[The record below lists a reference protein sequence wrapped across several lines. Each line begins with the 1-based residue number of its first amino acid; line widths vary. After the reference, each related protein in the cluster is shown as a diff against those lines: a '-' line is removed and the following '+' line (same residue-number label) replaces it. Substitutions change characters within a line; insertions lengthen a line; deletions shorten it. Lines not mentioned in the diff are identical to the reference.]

1 MGVDIGDILTREE
14 ITFDRLRS
22 KVVAIDGYNIL
33 YQFLSII
40 RGADGRPL
48 TDNSGR
54 TTSHLS
60 GLFYRVCNLLS
71 NDIWPVFVL
80 DGEPPRF
87 KRQEVEER
95 KERKKQAQEKYDRAL
110 RAGDL
115 EGARKYAQAT
125 ARVNEYIRESSKQL
139 LGLMGIPCIQAPS
152 EGEAQAAHLA
162 REGMVFAAASQDY
175 DSALFGAPK
184 LVRNLGVTGRR
195 KLPGRRAYVE
205 VKPEIVDIERTVQDL
220 GITRSQLIDIAILVG
235 TDYCDGIKGLG
246 SKKALA
252 LVARGA
258 KLQDIYRERD
268 VVVPEN
274 LDQIV
279 AFFMN
284 PPVAEV
290 RSLDFQPI
298 DKNGVV
304 SLLVG
309 EYSFSEERVMKTLEG
324 TIQRIEAK
332 KSGLARF
339 IQG

>member
-1 MGVDIGDILTREE
+1 MGVDIGSILTREE

-22 KVVAIDGYNIL
+22 KVVAVDGYNIL

-40 RGADGRPL
+40 RGADGKPL
-48 TDNSGR
+48 ADSSGR
-54 TTSHLS
+54 ITSHLS

-71 NDIWPVFVL
+71 NDIWPAFVL
-80 DGEPPRF
+80 DGEPPKF

-95 KERKKQAQEKYDRAL
+95 KERKKQAQEKYDHAL
-110 RAGDL
+110 RTGDL

-125 ARVNEYIRESSKQL
+125 ARVNDYIRESSKQL

-152 EGEAQAAHLA
+152 EGEEQAAHLA
-162 REGMVFAAASQDY
+162 KVGLVFAAASQDY

-205 VKPEIVDIERTVQDL
+205 VKPELVDIDRTTQDL
-220 GITRSQLIDIAILVG
+220 GISRSQLIDIAILVG
-235 TDYCDGIKGLG
+235 TDYCEGVKGLG
-246 SKKALA
+246 AKKALA
-252 LVARGA
+252 LVAGGA
-258 KLQDIYRERD
+258 KLEETYKERGA
-268 VVVPEN
+268 VVPEN
-274 LDQIV
+274 LDRIV

-290 RSLDFQPI
+290 KSLDFQPI
-298 DKNGVV
+298 DKDGVV
-304 SLLVG
+304 SLLVK
-309 EYSFSEERVMKTLEG
+309 EYSFSEERVTKTLDA

-332 KSGLARF
+332 RSGLARF
-339 IQG
+339 IER

>member
-1 MGVDIGDILTREE
+1 LGVDIGSILAREE

-22 KVVAIDGYNIL
+22 KVVAVDGYNIL

-40 RGADGRPL
+40 RGSDGKPLADS
-48 TDNSGR
+48 SGR
-54 TTSHLS
+54 ITSHLS

-71 NDIWPVFVL
+71 NDIWPAFVL
-80 DGEPPRF
+80 DGEPPEF

-95 KERKKQAQEKYDRAL
+95 KERKKQAQEKYDHAL
-110 RAGDL
+110 RTGDL
-115 EGARKYAQAT
+115 EGARKYGQAT

-162 REGMVFAAASQDY
+162 KVGLVFAAASQDY
-175 DSALFGAPK
+175 DSTLFGAPR

-195 KLPGRRAYVE
+195 KLPGRKAYVE
-205 VKPEIVDIERTVQDL
+205 VKPELVDIERTTRDL
-220 GITRSQLIDIAILVG
+220 GISRNQLIDIAILVG
-235 TDYCDGIKGLG
+235 TDYCEGVKGLG
-246 SKKALA
+246 AKKALA
-252 LVARGA
+252 LVAGGA
-258 KLQDIYRERD
+258 KLEETYKERGA
-268 VVVPEN
+268 VVPEN

-290 RSLDFQPI
+290 KSLDFQPI
-298 DKNGVV
+298 NKDGVV
-304 SLLVG
+304 SLLVK
-309 EYSFSEERVMKTLEG
+309 EYSFSEERVMKTLDA

-339 IQG
+339 IGR

>member
-1 MGVDIGDILTREE
+1 MGVDIGSILTREE

-22 KVVAIDGYNIL
+22 KVVAVDGYNIL

-40 RGADGRPL
+40 RGAEGKPL
-48 TDNSGR
+48 ADSSGR
-54 TTSHLS
+54 ITSHLS

-71 NDIWPVFVL
+71 NDIWPAFVL
-80 DGEPPRF
+80 DGEPPKF

-95 KERKKQAQEKYDRAL
+95 KERKKQAQEKYDHAL
-110 RAGDL
+110 RTGDL

-125 ARVNEYIRESSKQL
+125 ARVNDYIRESSKQL

-162 REGMVFAAASQDY
+162 KVGLVFAAASQDY

-205 VKPEIVDIERTVQDL
+205 VKPELVDIDRTIQDL
-220 GITRSQLIDIAILVG
+220 GISRSQLIDIAILVG
-235 TDYCDGIKGLG
+235 TDYCEGVKGLG
-246 SKKALA
+246 AKKALA
-252 LVARGA
+252 LVAGGA
-258 KLQDIYRERD
+258 KLEETYKERGA
-268 VVVPEN
+268 VVPEN
-274 LDQIV
+274 LDRIV

-290 RSLDFQPI
+290 KSLDFQPI
-298 DKNGVV
+298 DKDGVV
-304 SLLVG
+304 SLLVK
-309 EYSFSEERVMKTLEG
+309 EYSFSEERVTKTLDA

-332 KSGLARF
+332 RSGLARF
-339 IQG
+339 IER

>member
-1 MGVDIGDILTREE
+1 MGVDIGSILTREE

-22 KVVAIDGYNIL
+22 KVVAVDGYNIL

-40 RGADGRPL
+40 RGADGKPL
-48 TDNSGR
+48 ADSSGR
-54 TTSHLS
+54 ITSHLS

-71 NDIWPVFVL
+71 NDIWPAFVL
-80 DGEPPRF
+80 DGEPPKF

-95 KERKKQAQEKYDRAL
+95 KKRKKQAQEKYDHAL
-110 RAGDL
+110 RTGDL

-125 ARVNEYIRESSKQL
+125 ARVNDYIRESSKQL

-162 REGMVFAAASQDY
+162 KVGLVFAAASQDY

-205 VKPEIVDIERTVQDL
+205 VKPELVDIDRTTQDL
-220 GITRSQLIDIAILVG
+220 GISRSQLIDIAILVG
-235 TDYCDGIKGLG
+235 TDYCEGVKGLG
-246 SKKALA
+246 AKKALA
-252 LVARGA
+252 LVAGGA
-258 KLQDIYRERD
+258 KLEETYKERGA
-268 VVVPEN
+268 VVPEN
-274 LDQIV
+274 LDRIV

-290 RSLDFQPI
+290 KSLDFQPI
-298 DKNGVV
+298 DKDGVV
-304 SLLVG
+304 SLLVK
-309 EYSFSEERVMKTLEG
+309 EYSFSEERVTKTLDA

-332 KSGLARF
+332 RSGLARF
-339 IQG
+339 IER

>member
-1 MGVDIGDILTREE
+1 MGVDIGSILTREE

-22 KVVAIDGYNIL
+22 KVVAVDGYNIL

-40 RGADGRPL
+40 RGAEGKPL
-48 TDNSGR
+48 ADSSGR
-54 TTSHLS
+54 ITSHLS

-71 NDIWPVFVL
+71 NDIWPAIVL
-80 DGEPPRF
+80 DGEPPKF

-95 KERKKQAQEKYDRAL
+95 KERKKQAQEKYDHAL
-110 RAGDL
+110 RTGDL

-125 ARVNEYIRESSKQL
+125 ARVNDYIRESSKQL

-162 REGMVFAAASQDY
+162 KVGLVFAAASQDY

-205 VKPEIVDIERTVQDL
+205 VKPELVDIDRTIQDL
-220 GITRSQLIDIAILVG
+220 GISRSQLIDIAILVG
-235 TDYCDGIKGLG
+235 TDYCEGVKGLG
-246 SKKALA
+246 AKKALA
-252 LVARGA
+252 LVAGGA
-258 KLQDIYRERD
+258 KLEETYKERGA
-268 VVVPEN
+268 VVPEN
-274 LDQIV
+274 LDRIV

-290 RSLDFQPI
+290 KSLDFQPI
-298 DKNGVV
+298 DKDGVV
-304 SLLVG
+304 SLLVK
-309 EYSFSEERVMKTLEG
+309 EYSFSEERVTKTLDA

-332 KSGLARF
+332 RSGLARF
-339 IQG
+339 IER

>member
-1 MGVDIGDILTREE
+1 MGVDIGSILTREE

-22 KVVAIDGYNIL
+22 KVVAVDGYNIL

-40 RGADGRPL
+40 RGADGKPL
-48 TDNSGR
+48 ADSSGR
-54 TTSHLS
+54 ITSHLS

-71 NDIWPVFVL
+71 NDIWPAFVL
-80 DGEPPRF
+80 DGEPPKF

-95 KERKKQAQEKYDRAL
+95 KERKKQAQEKYDHAL
-110 RAGDL
+110 RTGDF
-115 EGARKYAQAT
+115 EGARKHAQAT

-162 REGMVFAAASQDY
+162 EVGLVFAAASQDY
-175 DSALFGAPK
+175 DSALFGAPR

-205 VKPEIVDIERTVQDL
+205 VRPELVDVERTIRDL
-220 GITRSQLIDIAILVG
+220 GISRNQLIDIAILVG
-235 TDYCDGIKGLG
+235 TDYCEGVKGLG
-246 SKKALA
+246 AKKALA
-252 LVARGA
+252 LVAGGA
-258 KLQDIYRERD
+258 KLEETYKERGT
-268 VVVPEN
+268 VVPEN

-279 AFFMN
+279 DFFKN

-298 DKNGVV
+298 NKDGVI
-304 SLLVG
+304 SLLVK
-309 EYSFSEERVMKTLEG
+309 EYSFSEERVVKTLG
-324 TIQRIEAK
+324 TTIQRIEAK
-332 KSGLARF
+332 RSGLARF
-339 IQG
+339 IGR